1 MWPTQETG
9 TCVSTSRSIC
19 FISVESQ
26 LSHRVEHHSVIVC
39 QFGTPQG
46 LRIPMRSRTL
56 ICRRFLALALFSAS
70 AVACGAS
77 STSTFSHAST
87 PASEVNGISI
97 FVLTITGLIFV
108 GVSGLLVY
116 ALVRYRGR
124 EGDRTEPAQV
134 FGSVQIELSWTIIPI
149 LIIVVLF
156 LTTTRVLFS
165 VQDAPR
171 PATALDVIVVGHQFW
186 WEFRYPQYNV
196 VTANELHVPVSSNA
210 TDRPTFMKL
219 TSADVI
225 HSFWVPQLAGKTDL
239 LPNRVNEMWIDPHKP
254 GMYEGQCAQFCGAEH
269 AKMLL
274 RVYADT
280 PEQFQLWIANQQK
293 TQPEIMTPES
303 SEDTST
309 NHGNAENVVHAGTN
323 AGPPSSPAGRGGAVA
338 TSYENSQEI
347 SPQVGQHVFEH
358 EACISCHTV
367 AGTAATGRYGPDLTH
382 MMSRATIG
390 SGAALN
396 TKERLLAW
404 VTDPNQIKPGSLMPA
419 MHLTDRQNEQITA
432 YLLTLK

>member
-1 MWPTQETG
+1 VTAW
-9 TCVSTSRSIC
+9 
-19 FISVESQ
+19 
-26 LSHRVEHHSVIVC
+26 
-39 QFGTPQG
+39 
-46 LRIPMRSRTL
+46 
-56 ICRRFLALALFSAS
+56 
-70 AVACGAS
+70 GAS

-87 PASEVNGISI
+87 PAGEVTGISI

-108 GVSGLLVY
+108 VMSGLLVY

-156 LTTTRVLFS
+156 LTTARVLFS
-165 VQDAPR
+165 VQDAPK
-171 PATALDVIVVGHQFW
+171 PSTALDVIVVGHQFW

-196 VTANELHVPVSSNA
+196 VTANELHLPVSSSA

-225 HSFWVPQLAGKTDL
+225 HSFWVPELAGKTDL
-239 LPNRVNEMWIDPHKP
+239 LPNRVNEMWIDPPTP
-254 GMYEGQCAQFCGAEH
+254 GLYLGQCAQFCGAEH

-274 RVYADT
+274 RVYVDT
-280 PEQFQLWIANQQK
+280 PEQFQQWIANQQK
-293 TQPEIMTPES
+293 TQSEIMTPGS
-303 SEDTST
+303 GEDASG
-309 NHGNAENVVHAGTN
+309 NHGNAGDVVHAGTN
-323 AGPPSSPAGRGGAVA
+323 AGRPDSPAGRGDVAA
-338 TSYENSQEI
+338 TSFENSQEI
-347 SPQVGQHVFEH
+347 SPRVGQYVFEH
-358 EACISCHTV
+358 QACISCHTV
-367 AGTAATGRYGPDLTH
+367 AGTVATGRYGPDLTH
-382 MMSRATIG
+382 MMSRATIA
-390 SGAALN
+390 SGAASN
-396 TKERLLAW
+396 TKDRLLAW